1 MIRLLLIKNA
11 HILTMEDAEYE
22 YGYIIADGTKIQSVG
37 PMADLT
43 IPENTFDEVYDAEGH
58 YALPGFIDAHC
69 HVGLWAEGAGSEG
82 ADGNESTD
90 PVTPQLRV
98 IDSIDPFDQAFSEAL
113 SAGVTTVVTG
123 PGSTNIIGGQF
134 AALKTG
140 GRWVDEMILRAPVA
154 MKAALGENP
163 KKTYGP
169 KGNAPK
175 TRMGSAAILRETL
188 FKAKE
193 YVRKQDAFLSG
204 EEKNRP
210 EPDFKMEAMA
220 DVIRKKLPLKV
231 HAHRA
236 DDICTAIRIAEEF
249 DIRLTIEHC
258 TEGHLIAP
266 LLAEKQVPLMLG
278 PAMDCRTKPE
288 LKNKEYKVYCA
299 MEEAGVPFAIISDHN
314 VMPINELYLLASLIH
329 KNGVSQ
335 DVALRG
341 ITINAA
347 KNTGIDDRVGSLAPG
362 KDANIVIQSGELLT
376 LAAKVEAVFL
386 DGKQVR

>member
-1 MIRLLLIKNA
+1 MLLIKNA
-11 HILTMEDAEYE
+11 HILTMEDDEYE
-22 YGYIIADGTKIQSVG
+22 NGFLIIDGEKIHSMG
-37 PMADLT
+37 EM
-43 IPENTFDEVYDAEGH
+43 NTLNQAESNFEKVFDAKGA

-69 HVGLWAEGAGSEG
+69 HVGLWAEGAGAEG

-90 PVTPQLRV
+90 PVTPELRA
-98 IDSIDPFDQAFSEAL
+98 IDSIDPFDRAFSDAL

-134 AALKTG
+134 AAMKTG

-163 KKTYGP
+163 KKTFGP
-169 KGNAPK
+169 KGASPK
-175 TRMGSAAILRETL
+175 TRMASAAILREAL
-188 FKAKE
+188 FRAKE
-193 YVRKQDAFLSG
+193 YVRKQEAFLSG

-210 EPDFKMEAMA
+210 EPDFKMEALA

-249 DIRLTIEHC
+249 DISLTLEHC

-266 LLAEKQVPLMLG
+266 FLAEKKIPVMLG
-278 PAMDCRTKPE
+278 PTFGTRTKPE
-288 LKNKEYKVYCA
+288 LKNKEYDVYCA
-299 MEEAGVPFAIISDHN
+299 MEKAGVPFAIISDHN
-314 VMPINELYLLASLIH
+314 ELPIDELYLLASLAH
-329 KNGVSQ
+329 KNGLSKMG
-335 DVALRG
+335 ALRG

-347 KNTGIDDRVGSLAPG
+347 KNTGIDDRVGSLKPG
-362 KDANIVIQSGELLT
+362 KDANIVIQSGELLSLT
-376 LAAKVEAVFL
+376 TKVEAVFL